1 MGTLECRVIKGF
13 LRLRE
18 VEMDSL
24 DLDQVVDEIIPR
36 GDMAPKVTRP
46 TDLVLRQTLPVAD
59 DATAALA
66 LVSEAADAI
75 RKLEEQSA
83 HAVSRAHSAANAVME
98 KLERTVARAER
109 AESALRQAEMEISEL
124 TASTLQQRKEI
135 ELLQGSLVDREAEL
149 SALEQRVAA
158 AERRAD
164 EANASIQRI
173 VTAIRTQLPVTAGL
187 SIDGRD

>member
-1 MGTLECRVIKGF
+1 MGSWECRVINSF

-46 TDLVLRQTLPVAD
+46 TDLVLRQTLPVTD
-59 DATAALA
+59 DASAALA
-66 LVSEAADAI
+66 LVSEAAEAI

-83 HAVSRAHSAANAVME
+83 HAVSRAHTAANAVME

-109 AESALRQAEMEISEL
+109 AESALRQAETEISEL
-124 TASTLQQRKEI
+124 NATTLQQRKEI
-135 ELLQGSLVDREAEL
+135 ELLQGSLADRETEL
-149 SALEQRVAA
+149 AALEQRLAS

-164 EANASIQRI
+164 DADASIQRI
-173 VTAIRTQLPVTAGL
+173 VTAIRTQLPIAAGL
-187 SIDGRD
+187 SVDGME

>member
-1 MGTLECRVIKGF
+1 
-13 LRLRE
+13 
-18 VEMDSL
+18 MDSL

-36 GDMAPKVTRP
+36 GDMAPKVSRP
-46 TDLVLRQTLPVAD
+46 TDLILRQTLPAAD

-109 AESALRQAEMEISEL
+109 AETALRQAESEIAEM
-124 TASTLQQRKEI
+124 TASSLQQRKEI
-135 ELLQGSLVDREAEL
+135 EMLQSCLSDREAEL
-149 SALEQRVAA
+149 SALEQRLSA
-158 AERRAD
+158 AERRSD
-164 EANASIQRI
+164 EANAAIQRI
-173 VTAIRTQLPVTAGL
+173 VTAIRTQLPVTPGL
-187 SIDGRD
+187 NIDGSE

>member
-1 MGTLECRVIKGF
+1 
-13 LRLRE
+13 
-18 VEMDSL
+18 MDSL

-36 GDMAPKVTRP
+36 GDMAPKVSRP
-46 TDLVLRQTLPVAD
+46 TDLILRQTLPAAD

-109 AESALRQAEMEISEL
+109 AETALRQAESEIAEM
-124 TASTLQQRKEI
+124 TASSMQQHKEI
-135 ELLQGSLVDREAEL
+135 EMLQACLADREAEL
-149 SALEQRVAA
+149 SALEQRLAA
-158 AERRAD
+158 AERRSE
-164 EANASIQRI
+164 EANAAVQRI
-173 VTAIRTQLPVTAGL
+173 VTAIRTQLPVTPGL
-187 SIDGRD
+187 NLDANN

>member
-1 MGTLECRVIKGF
+1 
-13 LRLRE
+13 
-18 VEMDSL
+18 MDSL

-46 TDLVLRQTLPVAD
+46 TDLVLRQTLPAAD

-66 LVSEAADAI
+66 LVSEAAEAI

-83 HAVSRAHSAANAVME
+83 SAVSRAHSAANAVME

-109 AESALRQAEMEISEL
+109 AEAALRQAEAEISEL
-124 TASTLQQRKEI
+124 TASNMQQHKEI
-135 ELLQGSLVDREAEL
+135 EMLRDSLSDREAEL
-149 SALEQRVAA
+149 SALEQRLAS

-164 EANASIQRI
+164 EANAAIQRI

-187 SIDGRD
+187 NLDGRD

>member
-1 MGTLECRVIKGF
+1 
-13 LRLRE
+13 
-18 VEMDSL
+18 MDSL

-46 TDLVLRQTLPVAD
+46 TDLILRQTLPAAD

-66 LVSEAADAI
+66 LVSEAAEAI

-109 AESALRQAEMEISEL
+109 AEAALRQAETEISEL
-124 TASTLQQRKEI
+124 TASTMQQHKEI
-135 ELLQGSLVDREAEL
+135 EMLQGSLADREAEL
-149 SALEQRVAA
+149 SALEQRLAS

-164 EANASIQRI
+164 EANASVQRI

-187 SIDGRD
+187 NLDGRD

>member
-1 MGTLECRVIKGF
+1 
-13 LRLRE
+13 
-18 VEMDSL
+18 MDSL